1 MLSICQQIALGLYGR
16 HSVGAPLYS
25 ARPAN
30 DQGRPQ
36 SDARTNRL
44 DVRRGFAVLSPEDA
58 APRKSFSSE
67 ESMFCKSRLRI
78 WLTAS
83 VAVFVLFA
91 INANTTPVF
100 ALDNGLART
109 PPMGWNSWN
118 KFGCNVSA
126 ALIRQ
131 MADAMVRTGLKDV
144 GYEYIVIDDC
154 WQLSR
159 DPSGAIVADPQRF
172 PSGMRAVADYIHA
185 KGLKFGLYSDA
196 GDQTCQKR
204 PGSHRHEKQD
214 AQQYAAWGVDYL
226 KYDWCFTQ
234 GLDAP
239 TAYSTMRD

>member
-1 MLSICQQIALGLYGR
+1 MRNSVSWAVGCLYLAA
-16 HSVGAPLYS
+16 VAPL
-25 ARPAN
+25 AH
-30 DQGRPQ
+30 
-36 SDARTNRL
+36 
-44 DVRRGFAVLSPEDA
+44 
-58 APRKSFSSE
+58 
-67 ESMFCKSRLRI
+67 
-78 WLTAS
+78 
-83 VAVFVLFA
+83 
-91 INANTTPVF
+91 

-239 TAYSTMRD
+239 TAYSTMRDALLATGRPIVFSICEWGKSKPWSWAPAVGNLWRTTGDIVDCFDCPARPDKEDNGVLQILDQQAGLEPAAGPGHW